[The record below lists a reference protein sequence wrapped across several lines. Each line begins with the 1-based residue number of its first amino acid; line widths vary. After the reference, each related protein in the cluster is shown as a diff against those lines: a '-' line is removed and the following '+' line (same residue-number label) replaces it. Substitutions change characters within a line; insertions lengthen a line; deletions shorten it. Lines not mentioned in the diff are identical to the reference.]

1 MLAEKPVSLKDWLS
15 LIDACHPS
23 DIELGLARVQAVA
36 DRLALDFSGSTVVT
50 IAGTNGKGS
59 TQTFLDQMLR
69 RHGYST
75 GCYSSPHF
83 LRYNERVRI
92 NGQEVSD
99 RLLCD
104 AFAAVEVARGSIALT
119 YFEYGTLAAL
129 HIFASAS
136 PDFLLLE
143 VGLGGRLDAVN
154 IVDPDVAVVTT
165 VALDHTD
172 WLGDTRELIGR
183 EKAGIFRPGKPAI
196 CGDQLPPDTVAAV
209 AQELGA
215 QLYQVGDAFA
225 WDETATGWRW
235 RGLDQQGQ
243 TVELEA
249 LPVPQ
254 LPLPNAATALQVLH
268 LLLEQ
273 PSLEAIQG
281 ALAGARMTGRMQR
294 LALGDAECI
303 LDVAHN
309 PQAAQY
315 LAGRLAAAPQDG
327 RLHVVL
333 GMLGDKDVA
342 GVLRALQ
349 PVVDSWH
356 FTSLA
361 GPRGQSAQALERQLR
376 ELAGDAVCQSYT
388 DVAAALVAVR
398 QQVGVGDRVLI
409 AGSFLTVSDALAQLQ
424 LEG

>member
-1 MLAEKPVSLKDWLS
+1 MLAENPVSLNDWLS
-15 LIDACHPS
+15 LIEACHPS

-36 DRLALDFSGSTVVT
+36 DRLELDFSGSRVVT

-75 GCYSSPHF
+75 GSYSSPHF

-92 NGQEVSD
+92 NGEEVAD
-99 RLLCD
+99 QLLCD
-104 AFAAVEVARGSIALT
+104 AFAAVDAARGSVALT

-129 HIFASAS
+129 YIFASAS
-136 PDFLLLE
+136 PDYLLLE

-183 EKAGIFRPGKPAI
+183 EKAGIFRSGQPAI
-196 CGDQLPPDTVAAV
+196 CGDPLPPDTVALV

-225 WDETATGWRW
+225 WDETATDWRW

-243 TVELEA
+243 AVALDA

-273 PSLEAIQG
+273 PRPETIRG

-294 LALGDAECI
+294 LMLGDAECI

-315 LAGRLAAAPQDG
+315 IAGRLAAAPQDG
-327 RLHVVL
+327 RLHLVL

-349 PVVDSWH
+349 PVVDCWH
-356 FTSLA
+356 FASLT

-388 DVAAALVAVR
+388 DVAAALAAVR